1 MDFQLLWLIAGYRG
15 VSWITGQTPT
25 YIYIYIYMFYDV
37 LSLFCHAMI
46 MVVLGLVFGHS
57 DRISTW
63 TNNDGNMTQLQT
75 REFKPQK
82 HGDMMYGLQTKMT
95 FLPKD
100 IEISS
105 NQEIGI
111 SANKHG
117 DVNTNHRW
125 NIMGLATATQI
136 SGMIVSVRWTDRL
149 IGGGYPFCTFFV
161 CHDTHTHTHTLDLKH
176 GVSFRIQDFHNPR
189 VQLAG
194 VPF

>member
-1 MDFQLLWLIAGYRG
+1 
-15 VSWITGQTPT
+15 
-25 YIYIYIYMFYDV
+25 MFYDV

-63 TNNDGNMTQLQT
+63 TNNDGNMTQPQT
-75 REFKPQK
+75 REFNPQK
-82 HGDMMYGLQTKMT
+82 HADMMYGLQTKMI

-105 NQEIGI
+105 NQEIGS

-149 IGGGYPFCTFFV
+149 IDGGSPFCTFF
-161 CHDTHTHTHTLDLKH
+161 CLSWHTLDLKY
-176 GVSFRIQDFHNPR
+176 GVSFRIQDEQPSSAIGGGSILRDFF
-189 VQLAG
+189 LAECHFLE
-194 VPF
+194 VPP

>member
-1 MDFQLLWLIAGYRG
+1 MVDCRVQGCVLNYGTNSNL
-15 VSWITGQTPT
+15 
-25 YIYIYIYMFYDV
+25 YIYIYMFYDV

-117 DVNTNHRW
+117 DTSWSINGRSPGSNWWSYVNVPYVW
-125 NIMGLATATQI
+125 PYELG
-136 SGMIVSVRWTDRL
+136 V
-149 IGGGYPFCTFFV
+149 YPLT
-161 CHDTHTHTHTLDLKH
+161 
-176 GVSFRIQDFHNPR
+176 
-189 VQLAG
+189 
-194 VPF
+194 

>member
-15 VSWITGQTPT
+15 VSWIMGQTPT
-25 YIYIYIYMFYDV
+25 YMFYDV

-46 MVVLGLVFGHS
+46 MVVLGLVFGLS

-63 TNNDGNMTQLQT
+63 TSKDGNMTQLQT

-82 HGDMMYGLQTKMT
+82 HGNMMYGLQTKMT

-105 NQEIGI
+105 NQKIGI

-117 DVNTNHRW
+117 DVSTNHRW
-125 NIMGLATATQI
+125 NIMGVATATQI
-136 SGMIVSVRWTDRL
+136 SGMIVSVRWTDCV
-149 IGGGYPFCTFFV
+149 IDGGYPFCTFSGLSW
-161 CHDTHTHTHTLDLKH
+161 HTHTLDLKY

-189 VQLAG
+189 VHFFSG
-194 VPF
+194 VPFYFFSSIFI